1 MNLNAIHDTRNSL
14 NSSFLFCIYDNNII
28 GCIDYHGGTQKRL
41 EHTGMFAI
49 SVLKEY
55 WNIGIGRILLESLIE
70 WAKLTNIIKKINL
83 KVKEDNGKAIKMYK
97 KYGFIEE
104 GKISRDYFI
113 DGKFY
118 SSIEMGLEV

>member
-1 MNLNAIHDTRNSL
+1 M